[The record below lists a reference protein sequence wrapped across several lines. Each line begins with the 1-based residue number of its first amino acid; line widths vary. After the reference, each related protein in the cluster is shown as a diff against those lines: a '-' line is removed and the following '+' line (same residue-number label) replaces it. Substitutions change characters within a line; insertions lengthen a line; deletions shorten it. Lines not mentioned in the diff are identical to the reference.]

1 MNVDRMKR
9 KYRRDEMV
17 EAIGG
22 NIEREIQ
29 TEETEGPSTN
39 FEETEEIGEEISN
52 DAEESTEDDEALGRG
67 RRQRR
72 PATEKS

>member
-1 MNVDRMKR
+1 MKR
-9 KYRRDEMV
+9 KYKRYETF
-17 EAIGG
+17 EAIVG
-22 NIEREIQ
+22 NIERERQ

-39 FEETEEIGEEISN
+39 FEETEEIGKEISN

-72 PATEKS
+72 QPKKYSYYVL